1 MLFTRSPR
9 CQGRA
14 RLWVR
19 RLLQSSSQYLFG
31 SGRLLEQ
38 PVCSTIA
45 LILTNMPSSAAQ
57 LREKLDTRA
66 IIGTFVKLGRRE
78 VIDILAVAGLDFAIC
93 DLEHSQITEQ
103 EAGQLILAGRACVL
117 PVIVRVAHF
126 DPGQV
131 NRLLEAGA
139 AGIQLPQM
147 QTREQVSA
155 FCSACKYPPEG
166 SRSLSLAQPAASYG
180 SEPLMEYIQRS
191 NREVLLVGQLESKD
205 MERPLTAL
213 VKGLDIAFI
222 GSLDL
227 TVDMGAPGKLDD
239 PEVQQRIHEIEP
251 AAGAANVRLGIY
263 ADSPARAAQAAAA
276 GYRMIAL
283 SSDLGALA
291 GSVKS
296 WVKQLAEISA
306 DANKA

>member
-1 MLFTRSPR
+1 
-9 CQGRA
+9 
-14 RLWVR
+14 
-19 RLLQSSSQYLFG
+19 
-31 SGRLLEQ
+31 LEQ

-155 FCSACKYPPEG
+155 FRSACKYPPEG

>member
-1 MLFTRSPR
+1 M
-9 CQGRA
+9 
-14 RLWVR
+14 
-19 RLLQSSSQYLFG
+19 
-31 SGRLLEQ
+31 
-38 PVCSTIA
+38 
-45 LILTNMPSSAAQ
+45 NMPSSAAQ
-57 LREKLDTRA
+57 LRDKLNVRTVV
-66 IIGTFVKLGRRE
+66 GTFVKLGRRE

-103 EAGQLILAGRACVL
+103 EAGNLITAGRACAL

-126 DPGQV
+126 DSGQI

-139 AGIQLPQM
+139 AGIQLPQL
-147 QTREQVSA
+147 QTIEQASA
-155 FCSACKYPPEG
+155 FHSACKYPPQG
-166 SRSLSLAQPAASYG
+166 SRSLSLAQPAAGYG
-180 SEPLMEYIQRS
+180 SEPLTGYIQRS
-191 NREVLLVGQLESKD
+191 NREVLLVGQLESKEL
-205 MERPLTAL
+205 ERPLSAL
-213 VKGLDIAFI
+213 IKELDIAFI

-239 PEVQQRIHEIEP
+239 PAVQQRVHEIEE
-251 AAGAANVRLGIY
+251 AAASANVHLGIY

-296 WVKQLAEISA
+296 WVKQLTEISA
-306 DANKA
+306 AANKS

>member
-1 MLFTRSPR
+1 MSRPGQTVGFGGF
-9 CQGRA
+9 CRA
-14 RLWVR
+14 PA
-19 RLLQSSSQYLFG
+19 SIYSG

-38 PVCSTIA
+38 AVCSTIA
-45 LILTNMPSSAAQ
+45 LILTNMRSSAAQ

-155 FCSACKYPPEG
+155 FRSACKYPPEG

>member
-1 MLFTRSPR
+1 VGFGGF
-9 CQGRA
+9 CRA
-14 RLWVR
+14 PA
-19 RLLQSSSQYLFG
+19 SIYSG

-38 PVCSTIA
+38 AVCSTIA

>member
-1 MLFTRSPR
+1 MSRASPFWISSTFTE
-9 CQGRA
+9 
-14 RLWVR
+14 
-19 RLLQSSSQYLFG
+19 LQPVSIPLAIAFQQL
-31 SGRLLEQ
+31 
-38 PVCSTIA
+38 VCSTIT
-45 LILTNMPSSAAQ
+45 LILMNTLSAAAQ
-57 LREKLDTRA
+57 LREKLNARA
-66 IIGTFVKLGRRE
+66 VVGTFVKLGRRE

-103 EAGQLILAGRACVL
+103 EAGNMITAGLARAL

-139 AGIQLPQM
+139 AGIQIPQV
-147 QTREQVSA
+147 QTQQQVSA
-155 FCSACKYPPEG
+155 FRSACKYPPEG
-166 SRSLSLAQPAASYG
+166 SRSLSLAQPAAGYG
-180 SEPLMEYIQRS
+180 SEPLTEYIQRS
-191 NREVLLVGQLESKD
+191 NREVLLVGQLESKEL
-205 MERPLTAL
+205 ERPLSAL
-213 VKGLDIAFI
+213 IKGLDIAFI

-239 PEVQQRIHEIEP
+239 PAMQQRVNEIEE
-251 AAGAANVRLGIY
+251 AAAIANVHLGIY

-296 WVKQLAEISA
+296 WVKQLAEISTA
-306 DANKA
+306 TNKA